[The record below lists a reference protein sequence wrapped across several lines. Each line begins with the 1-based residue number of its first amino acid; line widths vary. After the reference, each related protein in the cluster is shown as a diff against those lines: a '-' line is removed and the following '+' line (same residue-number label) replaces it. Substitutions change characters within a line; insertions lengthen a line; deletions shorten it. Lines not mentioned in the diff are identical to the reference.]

1 MVLVLA
7 KCYAPGDVQQSRQQA
22 PLPSGRPQASHSLP
36 TCSLRVYDT
45 PLEAFHQ
52 AGYGGEDAAGS
63 AAAADGMDAANG
75 TPAAV
80 AHQPAG
86 QRTPAQPPGAQQQ
99 QQQQGDS
106 LSPALRLQC
115 GELLYDYCWFSG
127 MTAADPASCCL
138 ATTGRAQP
146 VHLWDA
152 LSGEEGGPQGPASL
166 AGLRLRG
173 WAVKQVTLATTYTG
187 QAGTVH
193 GGTPP
198 CYLAQLPADVCCCGL
213 LRLPRLQA
221 SCGAHTEPTTTWMRW
236 RQLTAWPSAWTA
248 PPSTAASTSRSV
260 ASVWSGPAGGR
271 GRQARLAGWLAC
283 WLAGLGS
290 CGHAVEAVDKV
301 RPPPRL
307 MPCPWAILAGTARR
321 WQHTRR
327 GRTACQACL
336 AAAASPAAGAACQQ
350 RPARLL
356 PVDAR
361 VCCRCRPL
369 SATPH
374 NLEAT
379 PPPPAPAGIV
389 SCMALNPD
397 REGMLAAGSY
407 SGAGLLLDTRTR
419 GLLCLLEGGH
429 SGGLTH
435 VRGCCGA
442 DGASAARGSRTALQ
456 AGCLSW
462 PGDADVPPRPLPPS
476 PQLCFSADGNFL
488 YTGARKDPA
497 ILCWDVRYSS
507 GAAPGGGTAG

>member
-1 MVLVLA
+1 MEGTLLELQFDATPTRIYTVHDE
-7 KCYAPGDVQQSRQQA
+7 YASSPPGRTPHSNFLRGVKWSPDGA
-22 PLPSGRPQASHSLP
+22 CLLTASDDN
-36 TCSLRVYDT
+36 CLRVYDT

-152 LSGEEGGPQGPASL
+152 LSGELRCTYRAYNDLDEVAPAHSL
-166 AGLRLRG
+166 AFSLDGATLYCG
-173 WAVKQVTLATTYTG
+173 FNKQI
-187 QAGTVH
+187 
-193 GGTPP
+193 
-198 CYLAQLPADVCCCGL
+198 
-213 LRLPRLQA
+213 
-221 SCGAHTEPTTTWMRW
+221 
-236 RQLTAWPSAWTA
+236 
-248 PPSTAASTSRSV
+248 RSF
-260 ASVWSGPAGGR
+260 R
-271 GRQARLAGWLAC
+271 
-283 WLAGLGS
+283 
-290 CGHAVEAVDKV
+290 
-301 RPPPRL
+301 
-307 MPCPWAILAGTARR
+307 
-321 WQHTRR
+321 
-327 GRTACQACL
+327 
-336 AAAASPAAGAACQQ
+336 
-350 RPARLL
+350 
-356 PVDAR
+356 
-361 VCCRCRPL
+361 
-369 SATPH
+369 
-374 NLEAT
+374 
-379 PPPPAPAGIV
+379 IV

-435 VRGCCGA
+435 
-442 DGASAARGSRTALQ
+442 
-456 AGCLSW
+456 
-462 PGDADVPPRPLPPS
+462 
-476 PQLCFSADGNFL
+476 LCFSADGNFL

-507 GAAPGGGTAG
+507 GVVYSMQRASAGTNQRMYFDIEPCGRHLATGGEDGVVRVFDLRDGSVAGQFVAAEDTVNGVHFHPFLPLLATASGHRRYFLAPDDASSASDSDSEASPSSSSSESDDSARDRRRLSTQENVLNIWHCSAIPAHVQAAADEEMEDAAGEAAAGEAAAAALGA